1 MIVINKDVVANVY
14 NYLITRPFHEVANIV
29 TALHNEIDH
38 QFKAL
43 EQKVGLEEAPV
54 APSET
59 EQVAPSNAPVAQ
71 DAPDGDT
78 ATPAA

>member
-43 EQKVGLEEAPV
+43 EEKVGLDQAPA
-54 APSET
+54 APSEAT
-59 EQVAPSNAPVAQ
+59 TPEAATSEQASAA
-71 DAPDGDT
+71 DT